1 MPIAVSPSDK
11 TLPLR
16 ILHLEDSPADAA
28 LIAWTLRM
36 AGIQCRITRV
46 ESEADFADGLR
57 LNNIDLVFS
66 DSSAAGFSGISAL
79 QMVQASNVDI
89 PFVFVSGC
97 TSTEMRAE
105 ALRLGALD
113 WIAKDHRIQLVF
125 LVQRIWENKQN
136 SAGS

>member
-1 MPIAVSPSDK
+1 
-11 TLPLR
+11 
-16 ILHLEDSPADAA
+16 
-28 LIAWTLRM
+28 M